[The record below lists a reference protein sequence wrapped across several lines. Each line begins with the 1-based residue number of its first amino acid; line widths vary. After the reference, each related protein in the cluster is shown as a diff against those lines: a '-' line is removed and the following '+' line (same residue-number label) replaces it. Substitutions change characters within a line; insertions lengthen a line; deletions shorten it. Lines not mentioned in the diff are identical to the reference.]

1 MLHVTTDTD
10 WSAGRDAR
18 KSAAALGKER
28 TDEDNLVWQRPV
40 GNMSFYGAAS
50 VVNEALGLKEGLC
63 RSGDSSVNQSE
74 IGQQSRHW
82 RDPEGGAQA
91 TFDM

>member
-10 WSAGRDAR
+10 WSAGTDTR
-18 KSAAALGKER
+18 KSAAGLCKQC
-28 TDEDNLVWQRPV
+28 TYEDNPVWQRPV
-40 GNMSFYGAAS
+40 ENMSFHGAGS
-50 VVNEALGLKEGLC
+50 VVNEALGLKGVLC
-63 RSGDSSVNQSE
+63 RSGDSSVHQSE

-82 RDPEGGAQA
+82 HDPEGGAQA